1 MKRCGIIVVLIGL
14 LSFVSTALADEATK
28 HDEHGQAGHEAVQEL
43 QNPVK
48 EEMTSDMQM
57 DGDNSHSMTMEE
69 HQNMNMNM
77 DMDMGTREDSVDP
90 NQSAESGG
98 HGGHGGHG
106 EEVVETPPN
115 IPVLSTFAGIMTAFI
130 LYGACRKWLLK
141 KGRAQA

>member
-43 QNPVK
+43 QNPIK

-57 DGDNSHSMTMEE
+57 DDTHSHSMTMEE
-69 HQNMNMNM
+69 HHN
-77 DMDMGTREDSVDP
+77 MDMGTSKDSVDP

-115 IPVLSTFAGIMTAFI
+115 IPVLSIFAGIMAGFI

>member
-14 LSFVSTALADEATK
+14 LSFVSTALADEVTK
-28 HDEHGQAGHEAVQEL
+28 HDEHGRAGHETVQEL
-43 QNPVK
+43 QNPAK

-57 DGDNSHSMTMEE
+57 DGTNSHSMTMEE
-69 HQNMNMNM
+69 HQNMNM
-77 DMDMGTREDSVDP
+77 DMDMGTSKDSVGP
-90 NQSAESGG
+90 NTSAESGG

-106 EEVVETPPN
+106 EEIVVETPPN
-115 IPVLSTFAGIMTAFI
+115 IPVLSTFAGIMLASI

>member
-1 MKRCGIIVVLIGL
+1 MKRCGIIIVLIGL

-28 HDEHGQAGHEAVQEL
+28 HDAHGQAGHETVQEL

-57 DGDNSHSMTMEE
+57 DGTNSHSMTMEE
-69 HQNMNMNM
+69 HQNMNM
-77 DMDMGTREDSVDP
+77 DMDMGTSKDSSDP

-98 HGGHGGHG
+98 HGGHGK
-106 EEVVETPPN
+106 EVVETPPN
-115 IPVLSTFAGIMTAFI
+115 IPVLSTFAGIMLAFI